1 MNPKNGIASLCLSL
15 LLVSPAL
22 ADQTQIPNYRRAR
35 ELHWEKL
42 YPFGGFTF
50 YCGDEFEDRSGL
62 NIEHIYAAS
71 WMAAFLGCGTREQC
85 QASSERF
92 NRMEADMHNLY
103 PARADANRARSN
115 YLFAIIEGEPEPEEC
130 E

>member
-50 YCGDEFEDRSGL
+50 
-62 NIEHIYAAS
+62 
-71 WMAAFLGCGTREQC
+71 
-85 QASSERF
+85 
-92 NRMEADMHNLY
+92 
-103 PARADANRARSN
+103 
-115 YLFAIIEGEPEPEEC
+115 
-130 E
+130 